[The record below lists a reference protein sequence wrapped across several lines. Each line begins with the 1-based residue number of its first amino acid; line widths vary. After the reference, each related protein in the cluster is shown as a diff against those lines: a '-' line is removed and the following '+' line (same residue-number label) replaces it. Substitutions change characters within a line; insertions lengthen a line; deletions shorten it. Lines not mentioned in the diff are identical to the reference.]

1 MLYTLSDEKFVKTLS
16 ADAEPILR
24 VPDGATVAVDTKDC
38 YENTLR
44 AENDP
49 RGPYTGPKG
58 GGNPATGPIFVEGA
72 MPGDTLACDILSI
85 EVGEYASMRI
95 SNRGGWM
102 RDRVTEPIV
111 RCVPLRDGFAELA
124 GVKMPLD
131 PMIGVIGVAP
141 EAGAIDTETPGRHGG
156 NMDVRLIRAGT
167 TLYLPVAHE
176 GALLALGDVHAKMG
190 DGEMCVCGLE
200 CPARVTL
207 RLRVI
212 HGRRE
217 AWPVLRGEDGSFSIL
232 ASGEDLD
239 EAARFAADG
248 MLDFLQRRTAI
259 DVNELIMLMSLVC
272 HLEVCQVV
280 DPLITARVRLEAG
293 AMPELEF

>member
-1 MLYTLSDEKFVKTLS
+1 MIYTLSDEKYVKALS
-16 ADAEPILR
+16 ADMAPILR
-24 VPDGATVAVDTKDC
+24 VPDGATVAVKTKDC

-49 RGPYTGPKG
+49 RGPYTGPAG
-58 GGNPATGPIFVEGA
+58 GGNPATGPIHIEGA
-72 MPGDTLACDILSI
+72 MPGDTLRCDILSI
-85 EVGEYASMRI
+85 DVGDYASMRI
-95 SNRGGWM
+95 SNRSGFM
-102 RDRVTEPIV
+102 RDRVTQRIV
-111 RCVPLRDGFAELA
+111 RCIPLKEGFAELA

-141 EAGAIDTETPGRHGG
+141 ETGSIDTETPGAHGG
-156 NMDVRLIRAGT
+156 NMDARLIRAGT
-167 TLYLPVAHE
+167 TLYLPVFHE

-200 CPARVTL
+200 CPATVTL
-207 RLRVI
+207 RLSVI
-212 HGRRE
+212 HGRQE
-217 AWPVLRGEDGSFSIL
+217 KWPVLRGADASFSVL

-239 EAARFAADG
+239 EAARFAADA

-259 DVNELIMLMSLVC
+259 DVNELILLMSLVC

-280 DPLITARVRLEAG
+280 DPLITVRVRLEGG
-293 AMPELEF
+293 ALEGIEF